1 MSVGVVD
8 TDCKFEERHLIIV
21 NRSDGR
27 APDTFSLTRALD
39 EARLDVHA
47 TSLP

>member
-1 MSVGVVD
+1 MVD
-8 TDCKFEERHLIIV
+8 TDCTFEERHLIVV
-21 NRSDGR
+21 NRSDG
-27 APDTFSLTRALD
+27 PTLVFSLTRALD